1 MKRLLFV
8 FLDLFEKIR
17 SWGKKKISK
26 MKKTPNVGVEYSSSE
41 RNSVRPAPY
50 LLKFLFVI
58 LISRRRRG
66 GLIHREQPTLAPL

>member
-1 MKRLLFV
+1 M
-8 FLDLFEKIR
+8 
-17 SWGKKKISK
+17 KKI
-26 MKKTPNVGVEYSSSE
+26 PYVGVEYSSSE